1 MNAWIGV
8 DFDGTLA
15 HYHNFKGAGVL
26 GAPIP
31 LMVDRVR
38 RWLAEGKDVRI
49 FTARVWQLDITSGVS
64 EHEYNSRCA
73 EARAARIAIK
83 QWCYDQFGK
92 ELPITCEKDY
102 GMVELWDDR
111 AKQVYKNIGV
121 SVEEEVAR
129 LHKEKDELLDKFA
142 AYVGPVSCPCGLVM
156 EFQPRPTVADPAH
169 MVLFLCKCGIG
180 LSDFPPKGI
189 QVGITREA
197 DTRLEAMRATATT

>member
-1 MNAWIGV
+1 MKEWYGV

-49 FTARVWQLDITSGVS
+49 FTARVWHPDVTSHVS

-73 EARAARIAIK
+73 EAREARIAIK
-83 QWCYDQFGK
+83 QWCIEHIGQ

-102 GMVELWDDR
+102 GMLELWDDR
-111 AKQVYKNIGV
+111 AVQVIKNTGM
-121 SVEEEVAR
+121 SLAES
-129 LHKEKDELLDKFA
+129 LLGGDGRA
-142 AYVGPVSCPCGLVM
+142 A
-156 EFQPRPTVADPAH
+156 FTH
-169 MVLFLCKCGIG
+169 
-180 LSDFPPKGI
+180 
-189 QVGITREA
+189 
-197 DTRLEAMRATATT
+197 